1 MKNYEINELNE
12 KIKNELKKRNQND
25 IKNIIVFSGTII
37 IVVYAFYALL
47 VNDVHLVKIFPCL
60 FWFLLVL
67 I

>member
-37 IVVYAFYALL
+37 VAVYAFYALL
-47 VNDVHLVKIFPCL
+47 VNDVHLAEKL
-60 FWFLLVL
+60 FHLFGF
-67 I
+67 